1 METREVPIFADKR
14 RVRDSNP
21 RYPKGYTGFRVQRDR
36 SLCQLSWIAG
46 AKLQQISEMTKIIH
60 NFLLKKLQLEHQAV
74 VIGGAIIEPVAQCSG
89 VLIAHRQEQI
99 DSLFVGDADNGV
111 ELMDEEHL

>member
-1 METREVPIFADKR
+1 M
-14 RVRDSNP
+14 
-21 RYPKGYTGFRVQRDR
+21 
-36 SLCQLSWIAG
+36 
-46 AKLQQISEMTKIIH
+46 
-60 NFLLKKLQLEHQAV
+60 LKKLQLEHQAV

-99 DSLFVGDADNGV
+99 DSLFVGEADNGV

>member
-1 METREVPIFADKR
+1 MGTREVPIFADKR

-46 AKLQQISEMTKIIH
+46 AKLQQISETTKIIH

-74 VIGGAIIEPVAQCSG
+74 VIGGAIIEPVAQCGG

-99 DSLFVGDADNGV
+99 DSLFVGEADNGV